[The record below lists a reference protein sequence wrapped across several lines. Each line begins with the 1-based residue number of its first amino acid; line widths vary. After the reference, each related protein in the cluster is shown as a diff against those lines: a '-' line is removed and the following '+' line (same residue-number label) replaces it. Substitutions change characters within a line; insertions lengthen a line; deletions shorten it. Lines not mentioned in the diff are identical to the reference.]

1 MTNTRLLEPQ
11 NKFLPVYIQYS
22 TPDTSMRALC
32 RNKRFDSRQKVAS
45 EIEDHMGHEHV
56 YCAKYSPHMSDF
68 TPILDIRDLAIDFCS
83 DGCSVRAVR
92 VVSLTVAAGETLALV
107 GESGSGKSVTCL
119 SIMNLLPETGSVVQ
133 GDILFN
139 GKSLTTMDADERRSL
154 RGSSIG
160 MIFQEPMTSLNPL
173 FRIGAQVAEAV
184 QCSSGGTKE
193 SATRKAEELL
203 ERVRIPEAKKR
214 LRNYPH
220 ELSGGMRQRVMIA
233 MALAGNPSLLIAD
246 EPTTALDV
254 TVQAQILDLLGT
266 LQQELKMAMLFV
278 THDLG
283 VVAGLADRV
292 CVMYSGQ
299 VVEEGPV
306 NQLFASP
313 LMPYTK
319 GLLRSVPAL
328 QGEGAS
334 SRLQTIPGQGPQP
347 GEILPGCHFAPRC
360 EAANSDCIKNPVAI
374 TSVNDRRVRCLRHNE
389 WGQS

>member
-1 MTNTRLLEPQ
+1 
-11 NKFLPVYIQYS
+11 
-22 TPDTSMRALC
+22 
-32 RNKRFDSRQKVAS
+32 
-45 EIEDHMGHEHV
+45 
-56 YCAKYSPHMSDF
+56 
-68 TPILDIRDLAIDFCS
+68 
-83 DGCSVRAVR
+83 
-92 VVSLTVAAGETLALV
+92 
-107 GESGSGKSVTCL
+107 
-119 SIMNLLPETGSVVQ
+119 
-133 GDILFN
+133 
-139 GKSLTTMDADERRSL
+139 
-154 RGSSIG
+154 
-160 MIFQEPMTSLNPL
+160 
-173 FRIGAQVAEAV
+173 
-184 QCSSGGTKE
+184 
-193 SATRKAEELL
+193 
-203 ERVRIPEAKKR
+203 
-214 LRNYPH
+214 
-220 ELSGGMRQRVMIA
+220 
-233 MALAGNPSLLIAD
+233 
-246 EPTTALDV
+246 
-254 TVQAQILDLLGT
+254 
-266 LQQELKMAMLFV
+266 MAMLFV

-360 EAANSDCIKNPVAI
+360 EAANSDCIKNPVAL